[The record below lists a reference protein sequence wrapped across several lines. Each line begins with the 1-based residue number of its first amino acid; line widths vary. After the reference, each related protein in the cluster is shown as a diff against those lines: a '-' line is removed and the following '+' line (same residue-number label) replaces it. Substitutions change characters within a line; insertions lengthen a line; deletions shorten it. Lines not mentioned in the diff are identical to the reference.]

1 MMVNR
6 IMRYTVLLL
15 LVSASLACSGSGGA
29 RSVTTPGPS
38 GSFVATFTPDQSA
51 PAAGEIGLTQA
62 AGGGGDLVSLNVS
75 VNGVNDLF
83 GASFRI
89 AYDPSLVEFDNWS
102 AGSLVEGAGQPALYQ
117 VAIVQ
122 PGVVEVG
129 VSCAACT
136 SGINVGATQN
146 LVQLIFRATQSGS
159 SSLTFVAADLL
170 DSGSPPGP
178 IGGLNWFGGTLVA
191 N

>member
-15 LVSASLACSGSGGA
+15 IVSASLACSGSGGA
-29 RSVTTPGPS
+29 RSITSPGPS
-38 GSFVATFTPDQSA
+38 GSFVASFTADQSA
-51 PAAGEIGLTQA
+51 PAAGEIGLSQA
-62 AGGGGDLVSLNVS
+62 PGGGGDLVSLNVG
-75 VNGVNDLF
+75 VNGVSNLL
-83 GASFRI
+83 GASFRVT
-89 AYDPSLVEFDNWS
+89 YDPSLVEFDNWA
-102 AGSLVEGAGQPALYQ
+102 AGSLIEGAGQSALYQ

-129 VSCAACT
+129 VSCAACAN
-136 SGINVGATQN
+136 GINVGATQN

-159 SSLTFVAADLL
+159 SPLTFVAADLL

-178 IGGLNWFGGTLVA
+178 IGGLTWFGGTLVA

>member
-1 MMVNR
+1 
-6 IMRYTVLLL
+6 MRYGVLLL
-15 LVSASLACSGSGGA
+15 LVSGSLACSGSGGA
-29 RSVTTPGPS
+29 RSITTPGPS
-38 GSFVATFTPDQSA
+38 GSFVASFTPDQTA
-51 PAAGEIGLTQA
+51 PAAGQIGLTQA
-62 AGGGGDLVSLNVS
+62 PGGSGDLVSLNVG

-89 AYDPSLVEFDNWS
+89 AYDPTLVEFDNWS
-102 AGSLVEGAGQPALYQ
+102 AGALVEGAGQSALYQ

-129 VSCAACT
+129 VSCAGCAN
-136 SGINVGATQN
+136 GIDVGSTQN

-159 SSLTFVAADLL
+159 SPLTFVSADLL